1 MPTPVET
8 PYRSIGTGPETDSS
22 TTTPE
27 TLFTARPTTLALAWV
42 ATADLTPRAQRVG
55 RAIADHVRIA
65 PAPKKWRH
73 IKIGDLVTWVGI
85 NQLALELGC
94 CTLTVKRGI
103 AELIDAGLDRRRTM
117 RTNTYVFPI
126 VERVQPPRPR
136 VPQPPRR
143 QRQAVTPPVPPPV
156 TLPVTPKE
164 PREDPHDRNR
174 REVPSRAPARDPR
187 IASDA
192 QVEFAISLGLEN
204 GVLKPDQID
213 EARARWSTSDWAS
226 ITLRIG
232 RLRKRQE
239 PRFIPSPPP
248 VVPLDLLAVREQQLP
263 LDGDVIG
270 EAAAAAKAQ
279 ADTIREVLTGSM
291 AARMT
296 AAAVQK
302 LQARLAGLEA
312 QIGRR
317 GEEGADEQGTAIK
330 PVLYL
335 RNGC

>member
-1 MPTPVET
+1 MPTPVEA
-8 PYRSIGTGPETDSS
+8 PCRSTGPESDSS
-22 TTTPE
+22 TTTAE
-27 TLFTARPTTLALAWV
+27 TLFKPRPTALALAWV

-65 PAPKKWRH
+65 ATPTKWRH
-73 IKIGDLVTWVGI
+73 IKTGDLVTWVGI
-85 NQLALELGC
+85 NQLACELGC

-136 VPQPPRR
+136 VPQPPGR
-143 QRQAVTPPVPPPV
+143 QRQAVTSPVPPPV

-164 PREDPHDRNR
+164 PREDPHDGNR
-174 REVPSRAPARDPR
+174 REEPSRARARDPQF
-187 IASDA
+187 ASDA
-192 QVEFAISLGLEN
+192 QVEYAISLGLEH
-204 GVLKPDQID
+204 GVLKPDQVD
-213 EARARWSTSDWAS
+213 EARARWSTSDRAT

-232 RLRKRQE
+232 RLRRRQE
-239 PRFIPSPPP
+239 PGFVPSPPP

-270 EAAAAAKAQ
+270 EAAAAAEAE
-279 ADTIREVLTGSM
+279 ADKIRAVLAGDM
-291 AARMT
+291 AKRMPPP
-296 AAAVQK
+296 QIEK
-302 LQARLAGLEA
+302 LQTRLAGLQA

-317 GEEGADEQGTAIK
+317 
-330 PVLYL
+330 
-335 RNGC
+335 